1 MNTRAQLK
9 MFETI
14 GVLIVFFILLAI
26 GMSVYFFLQKTS
38 YAKDIEHARQ
48 LEALALM
55 QKMLYLPELDC
66 NFLQTTQDN
75 CIEKLKLEALRDLL
89 QRDANAKQ
97 DYYPTFGRS
106 AIKIVPVY
114 PTGNDITLYQN
125 TPQKYKQMFKTH
137 TPIILKDTVNNIN
150 TFAYIE
156 ITSYIPE
163 EYAREE

>member
-1 MNTRAQLK
+1 MNKRAQLK

-26 GMSVYFFLQKTS
+26 GMSVYFFLQKAS
-38 YAKDIEHARQ
+38 YAKDIEHTRQ
-48 LEALALM
+48 LDALALV

-75 CIEKLKLEALRDLL
+75 CVEKLKLEALRDML
-89 QRDANAKQ
+89 QRDATAKR

-114 PTGNDITLYQN
+114 PTSTEINIYQN
-125 TPQKYKQMFKTH
+125 APQKYKQMLKTH
-137 TPIILKDTVNNIN
+137 TPIILKDTINDLN

-156 ITSYIPE
+156 ITSYVAE
-163 EYAREE
+163 E

>member
-1 MNTRAQLK
+1 MNKKSQLK

-26 GMSVYFFLQKTS
+26 GMSVYFFLQKAS
-38 YAKDIEHARQ
+38 YSKDLEHTRQ
-48 LEALALM
+48 LEALGLV

-75 CIEKLKLEALRDLL
+75 CIEKLKLESLRNLM
-89 QRDANAKQ
+89 QRDATAKR
-97 DYYPTFGRS
+97 DYYPTFGMS

-114 PTGNDITLYQN
+114 PAGNETNLYQN
-125 TPQKYKQMFKTH
+125 VPQKYKRSFKTH
-137 TPIILKDTVNNIN
+137 TPIILKDSVKETN

-156 ITSYIPE
+156 ITSYVTE
-163 EYAREE
+163 E